1 MQISCLRAKRAL
13 YSNVCG
19 HISMLALVTATV
31 IVLLSG
37 LLDWSFVALH
47 FNLIQQ
53 EATLIESP
61 YKMCVCV
68 YGGLTTILLD
78 RFAFHES

>member
-1 MQISCLRAKRAL
+1 
-13 YSNVCG
+13 
-19 HISMLALVTATV
+19 MLALVTATV

-61 YKMCVCV
+61 YKMCVCECMV
-68 YGGLTTILLD
+68 G
-78 RFAFHES
+78 